1 MNQYESEYQSQKR
14 QKNSSIKKIEDEYS
28 AMKAALLSSM
38 DSEEENSDEDQNL
51 KNAPSQQTQLIKSD
65 KNPLNSVS
73 GPPSSSQKSPSFVTN
88 SLHSHLDQ
96 PSKLPHG
103 KNGQIVIDSQLKLGS
118 RIADNVKHEDV
129 LVRKMCHED
138 PTAIFNQGRIKNVS
152 ILLIIAITI
161 KRISLKLMYSTSPAP
176 LNAKLQNK

>member
-14 QKNSSIKKIEDEYS
+14 QKNASIKKIEDEYS

-51 KNAPSQQTQLIKSD
+51 KNVTNQQTQLIKSD

-118 RIADNVKHEDV
+118 RIADNIKHEDV

-138 PTAIFNQGRIKNVS
+138 PTANFNQGRIKDVS
-152 ILLIIAITI
+152 LLLII
-161 KRISLKLMYSTSPAP
+161 KFNSLQIRY
-176 LNAKLQNK
+176 

>member
-14 QKNSSIKKIEDEYS
+14 QKNDSIKKIEDEYS

-38 DSEEENSDEDQNL
+38 DSEEENSDEDQNF

-73 GPPSSSQKSPSFVTN
+73 GPPTSPRFVTN

-103 KNGQIVIDSQLKLGS
+103 KNDQIVLDSQLKLGS

-152 ILLIIAITI
+152 LLLIIKSKSLQI
-161 KRISLKLMYSTSPAP
+161 KC
-176 LNAKLQNK
+176 

>member
-38 DSEEENSDEDQNL
+38 DSEEENSDEDQNF
-51 KNAPSQQTQLIKSD
+51 KNAPSQQTQMIKSD
-65 KNPLNSVS
+65 KNPLKSVS
-73 GPPSSSQKSPSFVTN
+73 GHPNSSQKSPSFVTN

-96 PSKLPHG
+96 PSNLPHG
-103 KNGQIVIDSQLKLGS
+103 KNDQIVIDSQLKLGS

-138 PTAIFNQGRIKNVS
+138 STAIFNQGRIKNVS

>member
-14 QKNSSIKKIEDEYS
+14 QKNASIKKIEDEYS

-38 DSEEENSDEDQNL
+38 DSEEEISDEDQNFVKSL
-51 KNAPSQQTQLIKSD
+51 EKNAPSQQTELIKSD
-65 KNPLNSVS
+65 KNPLKSVS
-73 GPPSSSQKSPSFVTN
+73 GHPKSSQKSPSFVKN
-88 SLHSHLDQ
+88 SITSHLDQ
-96 PSKLPHG
+96 PSNLPHG
-103 KNGQIVIDSQLKLGS
+103 KNDQIVIDSQLKLGS

-152 ILLIIAITI
+152 ILLIIAIKI
-161 KRISLKLMYSTSPAP
+161 KRISLKLMYSTSAAP
-176 LNAKLQNK
+176 